1 MTPTPPI
8 ESGESSAALRG
19 AITALR
25 TAREAL
31 AQRSEPVAVI
41 GAGARLPGGVDSL
54 DAFAEF
60 LRAGGDGVVDV
71 PADRWDVERYFD
83 SDADVPGR
91 SYIAKMG
98 ALTDIGDFDAAFF
111 GISPREAEAMDPQQR
126 LLLEVVWEAL
136 EHAAV
141 PPETLR
147 ESRTGVFVGMCPND
161 YGAAATDPAAID
173 IYSAT
178 GLAPSVA
185 AGRIAYHLGLRGPA
199 LVVDTACSSALVALH
214 LAVRSL
220 RAGECE
226 LALVAG
232 VNLIVSPQSMI
243 SMSKLRAPS
252 PSNRCAPFAAAA
264 DGLVRGEGCGVVV
277 LKRESAARAAGDRI
291 LASIVGSAVDQDGR
305 SNGLTAP
312 NGLAQEQVLRDAL
325 RAARLGADAIDYI
338 EAHGTGTPLGDP
350 IELRA
355 LGAVFGGER
364 ERPLL
369 VGSAKGNLG
378 HLEPAAGIAGLL
390 KAITVVRDRIVPPTL
405 HFDAPNPL
413 VDWDRMAVSVPV
425 EVCELPGTG
434 PVHAGVSAFGFSGTN
449 AHIVVTGPPAPG
461 PIAEDDPGQGRELLV
476 LPLSA
481 ATEQALRD
489 TALSWQEGV
498 ANSTPN
504 QCRDLCFTASRR
516 AALDHRAVV
525 IGETPA
531 ALHRGLTAIAEDRD
545 RAAVIR
551 GRRAGDPG
559 ALVFVFAGFGGQW
572 AGMGA
577 QLMAESPVFAA
588 AARRC
593 AAAFEPYLNVD
604 VAELLAMGESDG
616 GRIDL
621 AQPMLFAVQIGLSE
635 LLAEQGLRPG
645 AVLGHSVGEIA
656 AAHVAGA
663 LTLADAAAIIHHRNR
678 VLCAVEGGGG
688 MLSVPIGTGE
698 LMPWL
703 EQVEGEF
710 DVAAANGPSQ
720 VVVSGPIVDLDR
732 LEKALA
738 AAGYDPRRMKIDSAA
753 HSRQLDPHLAEFAE
767 RVDGIRPGAD
777 ARAAFL
783 STVTADY
790 LPTTALDA
798 GYWVRNLRE
807 TVRLDDTVRRIFA
820 DGPAVLV
827 EIGPHPVL
835 VDAVRTRI
843 DMSGAPGRVVGSLK
857 RNGYARRDIL
867 ELIARLHVHGM
878 PVRWADAGITG
889 RIADLPFYPWQ
900 RRRFW
905 ARSDWDRT
913 GSDSAASAAVES
925 PYSGERILRR
935 TVDLARTPWLADH
948 AVGGHPVAAGA
959 WSVNLAAAARL
970 RHGFGP
976 GCHFA
981 DIEFVKALYLPAEN
995 PREVQVVLRE
1005 DEFRICAPSGEAAPV
1020 WTEYAHGRI
1029 AAAESPV
1036 TAPGLAA
1043 ARAACAIP
1051 SDPGELYAR
1060 YARTGTQYGP
1070 AFRPVTE
1077 LFTGDGQA
1085 LGLVSAAAGARDPED
1100 GVVPAVVLDGCFQV
1114 VGALAGEERFLPS
1127 SIGAIDIADHIPPR
1141 VYAHVRDYAREGR
1154 LQHADI
1160 DIYATDGTLVATVR
1174 KLTATRVDESE
1185 SASATAILGIDW
1197 QQRPILSEP
1206 RLSGRWLVTGAVNE
1220 PESSISVGELAG
1232 HIAAAGGMAAILPPG
1247 VTDPGA
1253 ILAAADGEQPEH
1265 VVYLAGTDGGATTFD
1280 DLSALLTLAGALVR
1294 GARAPRLWVVTRGG
1308 QAVAGEC
1315 VDPWQATLWGFG
1327 TALTAEHPELRTTLI
1342 DLAADAGVEDDDA
1355 AALLA
1360 ELADGAE
1367 RHIALRSGV
1376 RRVARLDRV
1385 RLESEPPVV
1394 AAGTRGFGVDI
1405 DEPGQ
1410 LDTITL
1416 RARAQPIPEPGQV
1429 VVAVVAAGMNF
1440 ADVMGA
1446 MGFFTAPD
1454 AATVAL
1460 GSECAGTVVAV
1471 GAEVDS
1477 VRPGDRVV
1485 AVALN
1490 CLATHAVADAALVYR
1505 LPDGFDLTAAAAL
1518 PTAYTTACYAL
1529 EQLARVRPGMRVLIH
1544 SASGGTGLAAIEV
1557 ARLHGLEVIATAG
1570 TEDKRRYL
1578 RELGVEHV
1586 FDSRGTD
1593 FERRVRVATGGAG
1606 VDLVLNS
1613 LAGAAAE
1620 ASMRTL
1626 AADGI
1631 LLELGKRDIYGAG
1644 RLPLEYF
1651 TRRLTYTAVDMAGL
1665 HRERPEIFAELFHRT
1680 FDRIV
1685 GGELKP
1691 LPVRCYPIAESA
1703 EVFRTM
1709 STGAHIGK
1717 LVLVTEGAATADIVR
1732 GAARGLG
1739 EPGCHIVTGGLGG
1752 LALELARTLTASG
1765 AARVA
1770 LLARREPNPAEQA
1783 VLDELNAAGPRV
1795 SVERADVGDL
1805 EQVRDAVAR
1814 VRDRI
1819 GPVRGVFHLAAVL
1832 RDALLTDQTWATF
1845 DPVLRSKAL
1854 GAWNIHRAVAG
1865 DPVEYFVM
1873 YSSTATL
1880 LPSGGQLNYAAA
1892 NAFLEGLAHYRR
1904 SQGLAATAVA
1914 WGPFRDAGLAARGD
1928 ATEEYL
1934 AGRGIRS
1941 LAPAAAHTLLERL
1954 LDEGRP
1960 RAAVIDLDP
1969 DAWLG
1974 AHPFAGSVPLYESLA
1989 GGESGSAAPADEL
2002 RALPDRDRDRALWDL
2017 VLARTA
2023 AVLRLDI
2030 DEIDAGTTFPDL
2042 GMSSLALLEY
2052 KNGLAAALGLD
2063 LPAAVHWEHPTVRA
2077 MHTYL
2082 VARLREEVAR

>member
-8 ESGESSAALRG
+8 ESGESGAALRG

-25 TAREAL
+25 TARAAL

-54 DAFAEF
+54 DGFAEF
-60 LRAGGDGVVDV
+60 LRSGGDGVVEV

-83 SDADVPGR
+83 PDPDAPGR

-98 ALTDIGDFDAAFF
+98 ALTDIADFDAAFF

-126 LLLEVVWEAL
+126 LLLEVAWEAL

-141 PPETLR
+141 PPEGLR

-161 YGAAATDPAAID
+161 YGAAATDPAVVD

-178 GLAPSVA
+178 GSAPSVA
-185 AGRIAYHLGLRGPA
+185 AGRLAYHLGLRGPA

-214 LAVRSL
+214 LAVASL
-220 RAGECE
+220 RAGECD

-277 LKRESAARAAGDRI
+277 LKRESAARAARDRI
-291 LASIVGSAVDQDGR
+291 LASIVGTAVDQDGR

-312 NGLAQEQVLRDAL
+312 NGRAQEQVLREAL
-325 RAARLGADAIDYI
+325 HAARLDADAIDYV

-355 LGAVFGGER
+355 LGAVFGTGR
-364 ERPLL
+364 KRPLL

-413 VDWDRMAVSVPV
+413 VDWDRMAITVPV
-425 EVCELPGTG
+425 EICELPGAG
-434 PVHAGVSAFGFSGTN
+434 PVYAGVSAFGFSGTN
-449 AHIVVTGPPAPG
+449 AHVVVTGPPVSDPVTAD
-461 PIAEDDPGQGRELLV
+461 EPGQGRELLV

-481 ATEQALRD
+481 ATGQALRD
-489 TALSWQEGV
+489 TALSWRDRV
-498 ANSTPN
+498 ADSAASR
-504 QCRDLCFTASRR
+504 CRDLCFTASRR

-525 IGETPA
+525 IGEAPA

-551 GRRAGDPG
+551 GRREGDPG
-559 ALVFVFAGFGGQW
+559 ALVFVFAGFGGHW

-577 QLMAESPVFAA
+577 QLMADSPVFAA
-588 AARRC
+588 AVRRC
-593 AAAFEPYLNVD
+593 AAAFEPYLDAD

-621 AQPMLFAVQIGLSE
+621 AQPMSFAVQVGLSE
-635 LLAEQGLRPG
+635 LLAQQGVRPD

-663 LTLADAAAIIHHRNR
+663 LTLGDAAAIIHHRNR
-678 VLCAVEGGGG
+678 VLRAVEGGGG
-688 MLSVPIGTGE
+688 MLSVPIGTDE
-698 LMPWL
+698 LASWL

-710 DVAAANGPSQ
+710 DLAAVNGPAQ
-720 VVVSGPIVDLDR
+720 VVVSGPVVDLDR

-738 AAGYDPRRMKIDSAA
+738 AAGYDPRRMKIDAAA

-767 RVDGIRPGAD
+767 RIEGVRPVAE

-783 STVTADY
+783 STVTADH
-790 LPTTALDA
+790 LPSAELDA

-807 TVRLDDTVRRIFA
+807 TVQLDATVRRVLA

-843 DMSGAPGRVVGSLK
+843 DMSATPGRVVGSLE
-857 RNGYARRDIL
+857 RNGYARRDIV
-867 ELIARLHVHGM
+867 ELIARLYVHGM

-889 RIADLPFYPWQ
+889 QIAELPSYPWQ
-900 RRRFW
+900 HRRFW

-913 GSDSAASAAVES
+913 GGAATMSAAVES

-948 AVGGHPVAAGA
+948 AVAGHPVAAGA

-981 DIEFVKALYLPAEN
+981 DVEFVKALYLSAES

-1005 DEFRICAPSGEAAPV
+1005 DEFRLCAPSGEVATV
-1020 WTEYAHGRI
+1020 WTEYARGRI
-1029 AAAESPV
+1029 VAAESPL

-1043 ARAACAIP
+1043 ARAVCSTP
-1051 SDPGELYAR
+1051 SDPGELYAH
-1060 YARTGTQYGP
+1060 YARTGTHYGP
-1070 AFRPVTE
+1070 AFRSVTE

-1085 LGLVSAAAGARDPED
+1085 LGLVDAASGARDPED
-1100 GVVPAVVLDGCFQV
+1100 GVVAAAVLDGCFQV
-1114 VGALAGEERFLPS
+1114 VGALAGDELFLPS
-1127 SIGAIDIADHIPPR
+1127 AIGAIHITDRIPPR
-1141 VYAHVRDYAREGR
+1141 VYAHVRDCARVGR
-1154 LQHADI
+1154 RQYADI
-1160 DIYATDGTLVATVR
+1160 DVYAPDGTLVATVR
-1174 KLTATRVDESE
+1174 TLTATRVDESE
-1185 SASATAILGIDW
+1185 SDSGAAILAIDW
-1197 QQRPILSEP
+1197 QQRPAP
-1206 RLSGRWLVTGAVNE
+1206 TGPPVPGRWLVTGAIEE
-1220 PESSISVGELAG
+1220 PGSSISVNRVAGQIAAVGGVAAVLAPG
-1232 HIAAAGGMAAILPPG
+1232 AADPDTLIAAAGGELPG
-1247 VTDPGA
+1247 H
-1253 ILAAADGEQPEH
+1253 I
-1265 VVYLAGTDGGATTFD
+1265 VYLAGTDGGTTTFD
-1280 DLSALLTLAGALVR
+1280 DLSALLTLTGALVR
-1294 GARAPRLWVVTRGG
+1294 CAPAPRLWVVTRGG
-1308 QAVAGEC
+1308 QAVSGEC

-1355 AALLA
+1355 AALVA

-1367 RHIALRSGV
+1367 RHIAVRSGI
-1376 RRVARLDRV
+1376 RYVARLDRV
-1385 RLESEPPVV
+1385 RLESGPTIV
-1394 AAGTRGFGVDI
+1394 AAGARGFGVDV
-1405 DEPGQ
+1405 DDPGQ
-1410 LDTITL
+1410 LDSVTL
-1416 RARAQPIPEPGQV
+1416 RARAQPVPEPGQV
-1429 VVAVVAAGMNF
+1429 VIAVAAAGMNF

-1454 AATVAL
+1454 ARVAS

-1471 GAEVDS
+1471 GAGVDA
-1477 VRPGDRVV
+1477 VRAGDRVV

-1505 LPDGFDLTAAAAL
+1505 LPDDFDLTVAAAL

-1544 SASGGTGLAAIEV
+1544 SASGGTGSAAIEV
-1557 ARLHGLEVIATAG
+1557 ARRHNLEIIATAG

-1578 RELGVEHV
+1578 RELGIEHV
-1586 FDSRGTD
+1586 FDSRSTE
-1593 FERRVRVATGGAG
+1593 FEHRVREVTGGAG
-1606 VDLVLNS
+1606 VDIVLNS

-1631 LLELGKRDIYGAG
+1631 LLELGKRDIHGSG

-1680 FDRIV
+1680 LDRIIA
-1685 GGELKP
+1685 GELKP
-1691 LPVRCYPIAESA
+1691 PPVQCHPIARAA

-1709 STGAHIGK
+1709 STGAHLGK
-1717 LVLVTEGAATADIVR
+1717 VVLVTDEAAGADIVR
-1732 GAARGLG
+1732 GAAQGLG

-1752 LALELARTLTASG
+1752 LGLELARALTAG
-1765 AARVA
+1765 GVARVA

-1805 EQVRDAVAR
+1805 EQVRGAVAR
-1814 VRDRI
+1814 VRDRS

-1845 DPVLRSKAL
+1845 DPVLRPKAL
-1854 GAWNIHRAVAG
+1854 GAWNVHRAVAG

-1873 YSSTATL
+1873 YSSTATV

-1892 NAFLEGLAHYRR
+1892 NAFLDGLAHYRR
-1904 SQGLAATAVA
+1904 SQGLAATAVS

-1934 AGRGIRS
+1934 AGRGIRA
-1941 LAPAAAHTLLERL
+1941 LAPAAAHTLLENL
-1954 LDEGRP
+1954 LDDGRP

-1969 DAWLG
+1969 DVWLG
-1974 AHPFAGSVPLYESLA
+1974 AHPFTDSVPLYESLR
-1989 GGESGSAAPADEL
+1989 GSRSRPAAPAGEL
-2002 RALPDRDRDRALWDL
+2002 RALPDQDRDRALWDL
-2017 VLARTA
+2017 LLARTA

-2030 DEIDAGTTFPDL
+2030 DEIDPGTPFPDL

-2052 KNGLAAALGLD
+2052 KNGLAAALGID

-2082 VARLREEVAR
+2082 AVRLREEVSR